1 VTVLRLGEFE
11 LKPATR
17 ELSRAGVPVRLTQK
31 PFQVLLYL
39 VEHRDRLVP
48 RAELLEKFWGGR
60 EVYDVALTR
69 CLSFVRKALDDQGE
83 TARYIETRWAEGYRY
98 IGPLER
104 VDMEPPAAPPK
115 RHGICWRCVAT
126 GAAIAVVVAC
136 GGWLWWAWMQ
146 PGPSQRFAVLPV
158 RTGAAEAWLGE
169 ALTDRIVSTLA
180 KIEGLTVLAPRSA
193 DLARLRDEGHAD
205 AFLDAKAEL
214 DAGSV
219 RIQVTLVSA
228 RDNSVL
234 WTFETEHPRADL
246 MKAEREIAIA
256 LASHLAARL
265 RQGASRPRDAE
276 AYAHYLRGR
285 FLWNQRTAPALHEA
299 IAEYGAAIA
308 REPGFADAHA
318 GLAEATLLQPLYAG
332 EAPAPARARAR
343 TSAEEALRL
352 DPYSAR
358 AHTVLAIIA
367 QYDWDWAAVDR
378 NFARAR
384 QLEPGYA
391 TAAQWWGESL
401 CYRRR
406 FEECRALLVEA
417 RSLDPLSPVIAMTV
431 GNVERWAGNLDAA
444 AREYDGVKQ
453 RWPGFVFVEYQL
465 ANLAVARGDWED
477 AIARF
482 KAIEDTMGVA
492 LVGGVLVHALARSG
506 RPDEA
511 RALDAR
517 LRSRSGY
524 IPPSVLSVAAIGLGE
539 RDRALAEIA
548 RSIEVRD
555 EFTVYL
561 AVDERMVELAGDP
574 GYEALVTRIGIDRKP
589 PPKAG
594 LRRE

>member
-1 VTVLRLGEFE
+1 
-11 LKPATR
+11 
-17 ELSRAGVPVRLTQK
+17 
-31 PFQVLLYL
+31 
-39 VEHRDRLVP
+39 
-48 RAELLEKFWGGR
+48 
-60 EVYDVALTR
+60 
-69 CLSFVRKALDDQGE
+69 
-83 TARYIETRWAEGYRY
+83 
-98 IGPLER
+98 
-104 VDMEPPAAPPK
+104 
-115 RHGICWRCVAT
+115 
-126 GAAIAVVVAC
+126 
-136 GGWLWWAWMQ
+136 
-146 PGPSQRFAVLPV
+146 VLPV
-158 RTGAAEAWLGE
+158 RTTAAEEWFGE

-193 DLARLRDEGHAD
+193 DLVRLRDEGLAD
-205 AFLDAKAEL
+205 AFLDARAEF
-214 DAGSV
+214 DDGSV

-228 RDNSVL
+228 KDNSVL

-256 LASHLAARL
+256 LASHLEARMRQSAA
-265 RQGASRPRDAE
+265 RPRDAE

-285 FLWNQRTAPALHEA
+285 FLWNHRTASALGEA
-299 IAEYGAAIA
+299 IAEYEAAIA

-343 TSAEEALRL
+343 TSAETALRL

-367 QYDWDWAAVDR
+367 QYDWDWAAADR

-406 FEECRALLVEA
+406 FDECRALLREA

-431 GNVERWAGNLDAA
+431 GNAERWAGNLDAA
-444 AREYDGVKQ
+444 AREYDSVKQ

-465 ANLAVARGDWED
+465 ANLAVARGDWQG
-477 AIARF
+477 AVARLE
-482 KAIEDTMGVA
+482 AIEDTMGVA

-506 RPDEA
+506 RGEEA
-511 RALDAR
+511 RSLDAR
-517 LRSRSGY
+517 LRSRPGY
-524 IPPSVLSVAAIGLGE
+524 MPPSVLSVAAIGLGD

-548 RSIEVRD
+548 RSIEVQD

-561 AVDERMVELAGDP
+561 AVDERLVELAGDP
-574 GYEALVTRIGIDRKP
+574 RYEALVARIGIDRVP

-594 LRRE
+594 PRGG